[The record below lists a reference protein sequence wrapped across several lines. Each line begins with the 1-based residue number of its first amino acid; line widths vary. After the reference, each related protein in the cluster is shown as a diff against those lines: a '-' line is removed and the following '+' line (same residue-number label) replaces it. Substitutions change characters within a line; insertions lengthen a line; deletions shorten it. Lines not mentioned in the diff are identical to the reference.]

1 MIFHKVTGFRIC
13 KKKKKKK
20 RGKVR
25 NWNYL
30 ELSATS
36 PHVYFHNLLWEIL
49 SVCFF
54 ISSFVGITYMLFYYI
69 YIYIYI
75 LHFPGSSDGKESTCN
90 AGDLGSIP
98 GLGRSPGGGRGN
110 PLQYSC
116 LEIPHGQRSLEGHSP
131 WGHIVG
137 HNWENKHI
145 YISGQLWVLIVAIFK
160 PVTEDSLF
168 SPIQIIHIG
177 VKGQ

>member
-1 MIFHKVTGFRIC
+1 MIFHKVTSFRIC
-13 KKKKKKK
+13 KKKKEK

-36 PHVYFHNLLWEIL
+36 LHVYFHNLLWEIL
-49 SVCFF
+49 SVCF
-54 ISSFVGITYMLFYYI
+54 SSTHLLVSRICCFP
-69 YIYIYI
+69 IYI

-98 GLGRSPGGGRGN
+98 GLGRSPRGGHGN
-110 PLQYSC
+110 PFQYSC
-116 LEIPHGQRSLEGHSP
+116 LEIPHGQRSLEGYSP
-131 WGHIVG
+131 WGHTVG

-145 YISGQLWVLIVAIFK
+145 YISRQLWVLIVAIFK
-160 PVTEDSLF
+160 PVTENSLF
-168 SPIQIIHIG
+168 SQIQIIHTG